1 MEIRKRFIWIIVGPP
16 PIRFSLFRPDRSLRK
31 SMRGFDSLSLKK
43 SENGCRFLVVDLLKG
58 RQEERPDVKLRLCT
72 VFILRLVVSVS
83 PLCNLSHQERF
94 RSSDSFRSMLM
105 FPILHLMESV
115 FQDSRPFPRKRL
127 PYGLEVLSH
136 GFSREFSC
144 FFPGSV

>member
-1 MEIRKRFIWIIVGPP
+1 M
-16 PIRFSLFRPDRSLRK
+16 
-31 SMRGFDSLSLKK
+31 
-43 SENGCRFLVVDLLKG
+43 
-58 RQEERPDVKLRLCT
+58 KLRLCT

-115 FQDSRPFPRKRL
+115 FPGFEAIPKKALAVWIGSVVARIFPRNFMFFL
-127 PYGLEVLSH
+127 DQ
-136 GFSREFSC
+136 SR
-144 FFPGSV
+144 

>member
-1 MEIRKRFIWIIVGPP
+1 M
-16 PIRFSLFRPDRSLRK
+16 RSTV
-31 SMRGFDSLSLKK
+31 FW
-43 SENGCRFLVVDLLKG
+43 V
-58 RQEERPDVKLRLCT
+58 

-83 PLCNLSHQERF
+83 PLCNVSHQERF

-136 GFSREFSC
+136 GFSREISC
-144 FFPGSV
+144 FSWISLGEDFSSLGIDLDAFSISVQFGGWVCRLFD

>member
-1 MEIRKRFIWIIVGPP
+1 M
-16 PIRFSLFRPDRSLRK
+16 
-31 SMRGFDSLSLKK
+31 
-43 SENGCRFLVVDLLKG
+43 
-58 RQEERPDVKLRLCT
+58 KLRLCT

-83 PLCNLSHQERF
+83 PLCNVSHQERF

-115 FQDSRPFPRKRL
+115 FQDSRLFPRKRL